1 MSRPHK
7 NPSAAASVAEAP
19 SGPYTSIRDVE
30 RRVIE
35 NAGTGE
41 ALVRLDR
48 KITDGLNLVHERIRD
63 LSKDIKD
70 ARSEHRADI
79 SELQT
84 GMKADNDALR
94 TELKGDIAELK
105 DMIRAVDA
113 KVEANR
119 ERDRSEHRA
128 DIAELRTEMKAGH
141 AELKDMIRA
150 LAAEGAANR
159 EQDRSEHR
167 ADIAELRTELKAGH
181 AELKDMIRALAAEG
195 AANRELVGEVRAMRR
210 LMWIL
215 AGIILGIGIAAVLT
229 PAVNAAFTS
238 IFGG

>member
-7 NPSAAASVAEAP
+7 NPAAAASVAEAP
-19 SGPYTSIRDVE
+19 SGPYTSISDVE

-79 SELQT
+79 AELRS
-84 GMKADNDALR
+84 GMKADGDALR
-94 TELKGDIAELK
+94 TELKGDIAEL
-105 DMIRAVDA
+105 
-113 KVEANR
+113 
-119 ERDRSEHRA
+119 RSELKG
-128 DIAELRTEMKAGH
+128 DIAGLRTESK
-141 AELKDMIRA
+141 
-150 LAAEGAANR
+150 
-159 EQDRSEHR
+159 
-167 ADIAELRTELKAGH
+167 ADI

-210 LMWIL
+210 LVWIL
-215 AGIILGIGIAAVLT
+215 AGIILGIGITAALG
-229 PAVNAAFTS
+229 PAVANAAFS
-238 IFGG
+238 AIFGG

>member
-7 NPSAAASVAEAP
+7 NPAAPASVAPAP
-19 SGPYTSIRDVE
+19 GGPYTSIRDVE

-79 SELQT
+79 AELRS

-94 TELKGDIAELK
+94 TELKGDNAEL
-105 DMIRAVDA
+105 
-113 KVEANR
+113 
-119 ERDRSEHRA
+119 RSELKGDIAGLRTELKGDIA
-128 DIAELRTEMKAGH
+128 GLRTELKGDIAELRTEMKAGH

-150 LAAEGAANR
+150 L
-159 EQDRSEHR
+159 
-167 ADIAELRTELKAGH
+167 T
-181 AELKDMIRALAAEG
+181 AEG

-210 LMWIL
+210 LVWIL
-215 AGIILGIGIAAVLT
+215 AAIIFGIGITAVLN
-229 PAVNAAFTS
+229 PAAVNAAVNS

>member
-7 NPSAAASVAEAP
+7 NPGAAASVAQAP
-19 SGPYTSIRDVE
+19 SGPYTSIRDAE

-70 ARSEHRADI
+70 ARSEHRADF
-79 SELQT
+79 
-84 GMKADNDALR
+84 
-94 TELKGDIAELK
+94 AELK
-105 DMIRAVDA
+105 DMNQALDA

-128 DIAELRTEMKAGH
+128 DM
-141 AELKDMIRA
+141 
-150 LAAEGAANR
+150 
-159 EQDRSEHR
+159 
-167 ADIAELRTELKAGH
+167 

-210 LMWIL
+210 LVWIL
-215 AGIILGIGIAAVLT
+215 AGIILGIGIAAALG
-229 PAVNAAFTS
+229 PAVANAAFS
-238 IFGG
+238 AIFGG

>member
-7 NPSAAASVAEAP
+7 NPSAAASVAQAP

-41 ALVRLDR
+41 TLVHLDR

-79 SELQT
+79 
-84 GMKADNDALR
+84 
-94 TELKGDIAELK
+94 AELK
-105 DMIRAVDA
+105 DMNRALDA
-113 KVEANR
+113 KVNAMAEA
-119 ERDRSEHRA
+119 S
-128 DIAELRTEMKAGH
+128 
-141 AELKDMIRA
+141 
-150 LAAEGAANR
+150 
-159 EQDRSEHR
+159 
-167 ADIAELRTELKAGH
+167 
-181 AELKDMIRALAAEG
+181 
-195 AANRELVGEVRAMRR
+195 RELFGEVRTMRR

-215 AGIILGIGIAAVLT
+215 AGIILGIGITAVLT

>member
-1 MSRPHK
+1 MSRPRK
-7 NPSAAASVAEAP
+7 NPAAPASVAQAP
-19 SGPYTSIRDVE
+19 SGPYTSISDVE

-79 SELQT
+79 AELRS

-94 TELKGDIAELK
+94 TEMKGDNAELRSELKGDIAGLRTELK
-105 DMIRAVDA
+105 G
-113 KVEANR
+113 
-119 ERDRSEHRA
+119 
-128 DIAELRTEMKAGH
+128 DIAELRTEMKAGQ

-150 LAAEGAANR
+150 L
-159 EQDRSEHR
+159 
-167 ADIAELRTELKAGH
+167 T
-181 AELKDMIRALAAEG
+181 AEG

-210 LMWIL
+210 LVWIL
-215 AGIILGIGIAAVLT
+215 AAIIFGIGITAVLN
-229 PAVNAAFTS
+229 PAAVNAAVNS

>member
-19 SGPYTSIRDVE
+19 SGPYTSISDVE

-48 KITDGLNLVHERIRD
+48 KITDGLNLVHEKIRD

-70 ARSEHRADI
+70 VRAEHRADI
-79 SELQT
+79 AELRAELKGDIAGLQT
-84 GMKADNDALR
+84 ELKGDIAELR
-94 TELKGDIAELK
+94 AESKGDIAELK
-105 DMIRAVDA
+105 DMIRALDA

-119 ERDRSEHRA
+119 ERDRSDHRA
-128 DIAELRTEMKAGH
+128 DI
-141 AELKDMIRA
+141 
-150 LAAEGAANR
+150 
-159 EQDRSEHR
+159 
-167 ADIAELRTELKAGH
+167 

-210 LMWIL
+210 LVWIL
-215 AGIILGIGIAAVLT
+215 AGIILGIGITAALG
-229 PAVNAAFTS
+229 PAVANAAFS
-238 IFGG
+238 AIFGG

>member
-1 MSRPHK
+1 MSRPQK
-7 NPSAAASVAEAP
+7 NPAAAASVAQAP
-19 SGPYTSIRDVE
+19 GGPYTPIRDVE

-79 SELQT
+79 AELRS
-84 GMKADNDALR
+84 GMKADNDALRSGMKGDHAELRSELKGDIAGLR
-94 TELKGDIAELK
+94 TELKGDIAEL
-105 DMIRAVDA
+105 
-113 KVEANR
+113 
-119 ERDRSEHRA
+119 
-128 DIAELRTEMKAGH
+128 RTEMKAGQ

-150 LAAEGAANR
+150 L
-159 EQDRSEHR
+159 
-167 ADIAELRTELKAGH
+167 T
-181 AELKDMIRALAAEG
+181 AEG

-210 LMWIL
+210 LVWIL
-215 AGIILGIGIAAVLT
+215 AAIIFGIGITAVLNPAAV
-229 PAVNAAFTS
+229 NS

>member
-19 SGPYTSIRDVE
+19 SGPYTSISDVE

-79 SELQT
+79 V
-84 GMKADNDALR
+84 ALR
-94 TELKGDIAELK
+94 TELKGDIADLRK
-105 DMIRAVDA
+105 G
-113 KVEANR
+113 
-119 ERDRSEHRA
+119 
-128 DIAELRTEMKAGH
+128 DI
-141 AELKDMIRA
+141 
-150 LAAEGAANR
+150 
-159 EQDRSEHR
+159 
-167 ADIAELRTELKAGH
+167 

-210 LMWIL
+210 LVWIL
-215 AGIILGIGIAAVLT
+215 AGIILGIGITAALG
-229 PAVNAAFTS
+229 PAVANAAFNA

>member
-41 ALVRLDR
+41 TLVHLDR

-79 SELQT
+79 
-84 GMKADNDALR
+84 
-94 TELKGDIAELK
+94 AELK
-105 DMIRAVDA
+105 DMNRALDA
-113 KVEANR
+113 KVNAMAEASR
-119 ERDRSEHRA
+119 ELFGKS
-128 DIAELRTEMKAGH
+128 GH
-141 AELKDMIRA
+141 APTDV
-150 LAAEGAANR
+150 
-159 EQDRSEHR
+159 D
-167 ADIAELRTELKAGH
+167 
-181 AELKDMIRALAAEG
+181 
-195 AANRELVGEVRAMRR
+195 
-210 LMWIL
+210 L
-215 AGIILGIGIAAVLT
+215 AGIILGIGITAVLT

>member
-41 ALVRLDR
+41 TLVHLDR

-63 LSKDIKD
+63 LSKDIRD
-70 ARSEHRADI
+70 ARA
-79 SELQT
+79 
-84 GMKADNDALR
+84 
-94 TELKGDIAELK
+94 
-105 DMIRAVDA
+105 
-113 KVEANR
+113 
-119 ERDRSEHRA
+119 EHRA
-128 DIAELRTEMKAGH
+128 DIAGLR
-141 AELKDMIRA
+141 AESK
-150 LAAEGAANR
+150 
-159 EQDRSEHR
+159 
-167 ADIAELRTELKAGH
+167 ADI

-210 LMWIL
+210 L
-215 AGIILGIGIAAVLT
+215 AGIILGIGIAAALD
-229 PAVNAAFTS
+229 PATANAAFNA

>member
-19 SGPYTSIRDVE
+19 SGPYTSISDVE
-30 RRVIE
+30 CRVIE

-79 SELQT
+79 
-84 GMKADNDALR
+84 ADLR
-94 TELKGDIAELK
+94 SELKGDIADLRK
-105 DMIRAVDA
+105 G
-113 KVEANR
+113 
-119 ERDRSEHRA
+119 
-128 DIAELRTEMKAGH
+128 DI
-141 AELKDMIRA
+141 
-150 LAAEGAANR
+150 
-159 EQDRSEHR
+159 
-167 ADIAELRTELKAGH
+167 

-210 LMWIL
+210 LVWIL
-215 AGIILGIGIAAVLT
+215 AGIILGIGIAAALG
-229 PAVNAAFTS
+229 PAVANAAFS
-238 IFGG
+238 AIFGG

>member
-79 SELQT
+79 
-84 GMKADNDALR
+84 ADLR
-94 TELKGDIAELK
+94 SELKGDIADLRK
-105 DMIRAVDA
+105 G
-113 KVEANR
+113 
-119 ERDRSEHRA
+119 
-128 DIAELRTEMKAGH
+128 DI
-141 AELKDMIRA
+141 
-150 LAAEGAANR
+150 
-159 EQDRSEHR
+159 
-167 ADIAELRTELKAGH
+167 

-210 LMWIL
+210 LVWIL
-215 AGIILGIGIAAVLT
+215 AGIILGIGITAALG
-229 PAVNAAFTS
+229 PAVANAAFS
-238 IFGG
+238 AIFGG

>member
-7 NPSAAASVAEAP
+7 NPSAAASVAQAP

-41 ALVRLDR
+41 TLVHLDR
-48 KITDGLNLVHERIRD
+48 KITDGLNLVHEKIRD

-70 ARSEHRADI
+70 ARAEHRADI

-94 TELKGDIAELK
+94 TEMKAGQAELK
-105 DMIRAVDA
+105 DMIRALDA

-119 ERDRSEHRA
+119 ER
-128 DIAELRTEMKAGH
+128 
-141 AELKDMIRA
+141 
-150 LAAEGAANR
+150 
-159 EQDRSEHR
+159 DRSEHR

-195 AANRELVGEVRAMRR
+195 AANRELVGEVRTMRR

-215 AGIILGIGIAAVLT
+215 AGIILGIGITAVLN

>member
-41 ALVRLDR
+41 ALIRLDR
-48 KITDGLNLVHERIRD
+48 KITDGLNLVHEKIRD

-79 SELQT
+79 AELR
-84 GMKADNDALR
+84 A
-94 TELKGDIAELK
+94 ESKGDI
-105 DMIRAVDA
+105 
-113 KVEANR
+113 
-119 ERDRSEHRA
+119 
-128 DIAELRTEMKAGH
+128 
-141 AELKDMIRA
+141 
-150 LAAEGAANR
+150 
-159 EQDRSEHR
+159 
-167 ADIAELRTELKAGH
+167 

-210 LMWIL
+210 LVWIL
-215 AGIILGIGIAAVLT
+215 AGIILGIGITAALG
-229 PAVNAAFTS
+229 PAVANAAFS
-238 IFGG
+238 AIFGG

>member
-7 NPSAAASVAEAP
+7 NPGAAASVAQAP
-19 SGPYTSIRDVE
+19 SGPYTSISDVE

-70 ARSEHRADI
+70 ARSEHRADF
-79 SELQT
+79 
-84 GMKADNDALR
+84 
-94 TELKGDIAELK
+94 AELK
-105 DMIRAVDA
+105 DMNQALDA

-128 DIAELRTEMKAGH
+128 DM

-150 LAAEGAANR
+150 LDAKVEANR
-159 EQDRSEHR
+159 ERDRSDHR
-167 ADIAELRTELKAGH
+167 ADMAELKDMIRALDAKVEANRERDRSDH
-181 AELKDMIRALAAEG
+181 RADMAELKDMIRALAAEG

-210 LMWIL
+210 LVWIL
-215 AGIILGIGIAAVLT
+215 AGIILGIGIAAALG
-229 PAVNAAFTS
+229 PAVANAAFS
-238 IFGG
+238 AIFGG

>member
-1 MSRPHK
+1 MSRPQK
-7 NPSAAASVAEAP
+7 NPAAAASVAQAP
-19 SGPYTSIRDVE
+19 DGPYTSISDVE

-70 ARSEHRADI
+70 ARSEHRADNAA
-79 SELQT
+79 LRA

-94 TELKGDIAELK
+94 TELKGDIAGLQK
-105 DMIRAVDA
+105 G
-113 KVEANR
+113 
-119 ERDRSEHRA
+119 
-128 DIAELRTEMKAGH
+128 DIAGLRTELKGDI

-150 LAAEGAANR
+150 LDAKVNA
-159 EQDRSEHR
+159 
-167 ADIAELRTELKAGH
+167 IAEAS
-181 AELKDMIRALAAEG
+181 
-195 AANRELVGEVRAMRR
+195 RELFGEVRAMRR
-210 LMWIL
+210 LVWIL
-215 AGIILGIGIAAVLT
+215 VGIILGIGIVAALD
-229 PAVNAAFTS
+229 PATANAAFNA

>member
-19 SGPYTSIRDVE
+19 SGPYTSISDVE

-79 SELQT
+79 V
-84 GMKADNDALR
+84 ALR
-94 TELKGDIAELK
+94 TELKGDIADLRK
-105 DMIRAVDA
+105 G
-113 KVEANR
+113 
-119 ERDRSEHRA
+119 
-128 DIAELRTEMKAGH
+128 DI
-141 AELKDMIRA
+141 
-150 LAAEGAANR
+150 
-159 EQDRSEHR
+159 
-167 ADIAELRTELKAGH
+167 

-210 LMWIL
+210 LVWIL
-215 AGIILGIGIAAVLT
+215 AGIILGIGITAALG
-229 PAVNAAFTS
+229 PAVANAAFS
-238 IFGG
+238 AIFGG

>member
-105 DMIRAVDA
+105 DMIRALDA

-119 ERDRSEHRA
+119 ER
-128 DIAELRTEMKAGH
+128 
-141 AELKDMIRA
+141 
-150 LAAEGAANR
+150 
-159 EQDRSEHR
+159 DRSEHR

>member
-19 SGPYTSIRDVE
+19 SGPYTSISDVE

-41 ALVRLDR
+41 ALVRLDH
-48 KITDGLNLVHERIRD
+48 KITDGLNLVHEKIRD

-79 SELQT
+79 AELR
-84 GMKADNDALR
+84 A
-94 TELKGDIAELK
+94 ESKGDI
-105 DMIRAVDA
+105 
-113 KVEANR
+113 
-119 ERDRSEHRA
+119 
-128 DIAELRTEMKAGH
+128 
-141 AELKDMIRA
+141 
-150 LAAEGAANR
+150 
-159 EQDRSEHR
+159 
-167 ADIAELRTELKAGH
+167 

-210 LMWIL
+210 LVWIL
-215 AGIILGIGIAAVLT
+215 AGIILGIGITAALG
-229 PAVNAAFTS
+229 PAVANAAFS
-238 IFGG
+238 AIFGG

>member
-1 MSRPHK
+1 MSRPRK
-7 NPSAAASVAEAP
+7 NPAAAASVAPAP
-19 SGPYTSIRDVE
+19 DGPYTSISDVE

-70 ARSEHRADI
+70 ARSEHRADN
-79 SELQT
+79 
-84 GMKADNDALR
+84 AALR
-94 TELKGDIAELK
+94 KGDI
-105 DMIRAVDA
+105 
-113 KVEANR
+113 
-119 ERDRSEHRA
+119 
-128 DIAELRTEMKAGH
+128 

-167 ADIAELRTELKAGH
+167 ADIAELRSELKADI
-181 AELKDMIRALAAEG
+181 AELKDIIRALAAEG

-215 AGIILGIGIAAVLT
+215 AGIILGIGIAAVLN
-229 PAVNAAFTS
+229 PAVANAAFNA

>member
-19 SGPYTSIRDVE
+19 SGPYTSISDVE

-41 ALVRLDR
+41 ALIRLDR
-48 KITDGLNLVHERIRD
+48 KITDGLNLVHEKIRD

-79 SELQT
+79 AEL
-84 GMKADNDALR
+84 R
-94 TELKGDIAELK
+94 SELKGDIADLRK
-105 DMIRAVDA
+105 G
-113 KVEANR
+113 
-119 ERDRSEHRA
+119 
-128 DIAELRTEMKAGH
+128 DI
-141 AELKDMIRA
+141 
-150 LAAEGAANR
+150 
-159 EQDRSEHR
+159 
-167 ADIAELRTELKAGH
+167 

-195 AANRELVGEVRAMRR
+195 AANRELVGEVRALRR
-210 LMWIL
+210 LVWIL
-215 AGIILGIGIAAVLT
+215 AGIILGIGITAALG
-229 PAVNAAFTS
+229 PAVANAAFNA

>member
-7 NPSAAASVAEAP
+7 NPSAAASVAQAP

-41 ALVRLDR
+41 TLVHLDR
-48 KITDGLNLVHERIRD
+48 KITDGLNLVHEKIRD

-70 ARSEHRADI
+70 ARAEHRADI
-79 SELQT
+79 SELRTGMKADNDTLRT

-94 TELKGDIAELK
+94 TE
-105 DMIRAVDA
+105 
-113 KVEANR
+113 
-119 ERDRSEHRA
+119 
-128 DIAELRTEMKAGH
+128 MKAGQ

-150 LAAEGAANR
+150 LEAK
-159 EQDRSEHR
+159 
-167 ADIAELRTELKAGH
+167 ADAKAG
-181 AELKDMIRALAAEG
+181 
-195 AANRELVGEVRAMRR
+195 ANRELVGEVRTLRR
-210 LMWIL
+210 LVWIL
-215 AGIILGIGIAAVLT
+215 AGIILGIGITAVLT

>member
-1 MSRPHK
+1 MSRPQK
-7 NPSAAASVAEAP
+7 NPAPAASVAQAP

-70 ARSEHRADI
+70 ARSEHRAD
-79 SELQT
+79 
-84 GMKADNDALR
+84 NDALR
-94 TELKGDIAELK
+94 TELKGDITELRTELKGDIAGLQKGDIAELK
-105 DMIRAVDA
+105 DMIRALDA

-119 ERDRSEHRA
+119 ER
-128 DIAELRTEMKAGH
+128 
-141 AELKDMIRA
+141 
-150 LAAEGAANR
+150 
-159 EQDRSEHR
+159 DRSEHR

>member
-7 NPSAAASVAEAP
+7 NPGAAASVAQAP
-19 SGPYTSIRDVE
+19 GGPYTSIRDAE

-70 ARSEHRADI
+70 ARSEHRADF
-79 SELQT
+79 
-84 GMKADNDALR
+84 
-94 TELKGDIAELK
+94 AELK
-105 DMIRAVDA
+105 DMNQALDA

-128 DIAELRTEMKAGH
+128 DM

-150 LAAEGAANR
+150 LDAKVEANR
-159 EQDRSEHR
+159 ERDRSDHR
-167 ADIAELRTELKAGH
+167 ADI

-210 LMWIL
+210 LVWIL
-215 AGIILGIGIAAVLT
+215 AGIILGIGIAAALA
-229 PAVNAAFTS
+229 PAVANAAFS
-238 IFGG
+238 AIFGG